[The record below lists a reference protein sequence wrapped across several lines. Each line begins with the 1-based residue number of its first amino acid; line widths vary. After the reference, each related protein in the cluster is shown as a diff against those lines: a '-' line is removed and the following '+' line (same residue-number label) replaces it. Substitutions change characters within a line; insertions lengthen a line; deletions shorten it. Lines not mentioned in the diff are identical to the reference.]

1 MPAAGPRDVGVGAG
15 AGVVSGLFGVGGGL
29 VLVPYLVLVR
39 GWEQKHAQATA
50 LVMVAMAAT
59 AGLVP
64 YAWTGTVVW
73 GAAAAVLVG
82 GLLGAVVGS
91 ALVKR
96 LHSWVL
102 QIAFAGL
109 LFVAAVRLVTAP
121 VPEAAGGVAAM
132 TPGLVMAYVA
142 SGLAMGILSA
152 LFGIGGGIL
161 LVPLLV
167 AVFGYD
173 QRLAAGTSLAVM
185 GLIALVGALR
195 QSGHGATDW
204 RAGALLGLG
213 GAFGGVAG
221 AMLAQVLPLTVL
233 TWLFALLL
241 VITAVRLARSG
252 VKARRS
258 ASTQSV
264 MRTGDTD

>member
-1 MPAAGPRDVGVGAG
+1 VGVGAG
-15 AGVVSGLFGVGGGL
+15 AGVVSGLFGVGGGI

-39 GWEQKHAQATA
+39 GWEQKRAQATA

-64 YAWTGTVVW
+64 YALTRTVVW
-73 GAAAAVLVG
+73 VAAAAILVG
-82 GLLGAVVGS
+82 GLIGAVVGS

-102 QIAFAGL
+102 QVAFAGL
-109 LFVAAVRLVTAP
+109 LLAAAVRLVTAP
-121 VPEAAGGVAAM
+121 VPEAAGGVAEM
-132 TPGLVMAYVA
+132 TPALVVAYLA

-167 AVFGYD
+167 AFFGYD

-204 RAGALLGLG
+204 RAGALLGVG
-213 GAFGGVAG
+213 GALGGVAG
-221 AMLAQVLPLTVL
+221 ALLAQVLPLAVL

-241 VITAVRLARSG
+241 VITAVRLARAG
-252 VKARRS
+252 LRARR
-258 ASTQSV
+258 TLGEQTV
-264 MRTGDTD
+264 TDVREAE

>member
-15 AGVVSGLFGVGGGL
+15 AGVVSGLFGVGGGI

-39 GWEQKHAQATA
+39 GWEQKRAQATA

-59 AGLVP
+59 AGLMP
-64 YAWTGTVVW
+64 YAWSGTVVW
-73 GAAAAVLVG
+73 AASATVLVG
-82 GLLGAVVGS
+82 GLIGAVVGS

-96 LHSWVL
+96 LRSWVL
-102 QIAFAGL
+102 QVAFAVL
-109 LFVAAVRLVTAP
+109 LVIAALRLVTAP
-121 VPEAAGGVAAM
+121 APEAAGGIAQM
-132 TPGLVMAYVA
+132 TPALAVAYVA

-185 GLIALVGALR
+185 GLIALVGAVR
-195 QSGHGATDW
+195 QGSHGATDW
-204 RAGALLGLG
+204 GAGALLGVG
-213 GAFGGVAG
+213 GALGGVAG
-221 AMLAQVLPLTVL
+221 ALLAQVLPLTVL
-233 TWLFALLL
+233 TWLFAVLL
-241 VITAVRLARSG
+241 VITAARLARSG
-252 VKARRS
+252 LRARR
-258 ASTQSV
+258 ASTP
-264 MRTGDTD
+264 

>member
-1 MPAAGPRDVGVGAG
+1 MPAAGARDVGVGAG
-15 AGVVSGLFGVGGGL
+15 AGVVSGLFGVGGGI

-39 GWEQKHAQATA
+39 GWEQKRAQATA

-64 YAWTGTVVW
+64 YALSDTVVW
-73 GAAAAVLVG
+73 TAAAAVLVG
-82 GLLGAVVGS
+82 GLVGAVVGS
-91 ALVKR
+91 ALVAR
-96 LHSWVL
+96 ARSWVL
-102 QIAFAGL
+102 QMAFAVL
-109 LFVAAVRLVTAP
+109 LMAAALRLVTSP
-121 VPEAAGGVAAM
+121 VSEGS
-132 TPGLVMAYVA
+132 PGAEEITLGLALAYLA

-195 QSGHGATDW
+195 QGAAGATDW
-204 RAGALLGLG
+204 RAGGLLGVG
-213 GAFGGVAG
+213 GAVGGVAG
-221 AMLAQVLPLTVL
+221 ALLAQVLALGVL
-233 TWLFALLL
+233 TWLFAALL
-241 VITAVRLARSG
+241 VVTAARLARAGWRLRGTG
-252 VKARRS
+252 V
-258 ASTQSV
+258 
-264 MRTGDTD
+264 G

>member
-1 MPAAGPRDVGVGAG
+1 MAAAGPRDVGVGAG
-15 AGVVSGLFGVGGGL
+15 AGVVSGLFGVGGGI

-39 GWEQKHAQATA
+39 GWEQKRAQATA

-64 YAWTGTVVW
+64 YAWSGTVVW
-73 GAAAAVLVG
+73 AASASILAGGLIGAVL
-82 GLLGAVVGS
+82 GS

-96 LHSWVL
+96 VHSWVL
-102 QIAFAGL
+102 QLAFAGL
-109 LFVAAVRLVTAP
+109 LLVAALRLVTAP
-121 VPEAAGGVAAM
+121 VPEAAGGVEQLSPA
-132 TPGLVMAYVA
+132 LVAAYVA

-185 GLIALVGALR
+185 GLIALVGAIR
-195 QSGHGATDW
+195 QGGHGATDW
-204 RAGALLGLG
+204 RAGALLGVG
-213 GAFGGVAG
+213 GAVGGVAG
-221 AMLAQVLPLTVL
+221 ALLAQVLPLTVL

-241 VITAVRLARSG
+241 VITAVRLARAG
-252 VKARRS
+252 LKARRT
-258 ASTQSV
+258 ST
-264 MRTGDTD
+264 G

>member
-1 MPAAGPRDVGVGAG
+1 MPAAGARDVGVGAG

-39 GWEQKHAQATA
+39 GWEQKRAQATA

-64 YAWTGTVVW
+64 YAWSDTVVW
-73 GAAAAVLVG
+73 TAAAAVLAG

-91 ALVKR
+91 AVVAR
-96 LHSWVL
+96 VRSWVL
-102 QIAFAGL
+102 QVAFAAL
-109 LFVAAVRLVTAP
+109 LVVAALRLVTAP
-121 VPEAAGGVAAM
+121 VTEGAAPAPGMSPALAA
-132 TPGLVMAYVA
+132 AYFA
-142 SGLAMGILSA
+142 SGVAMGILSA

-167 AVFGYD
+167 TLFGYD

-195 QSGHGATDW
+195 QGAAGATDW

-213 GAFGGVAG
+213 GAAGGVAG
-221 AMLAQVLPLTVL
+221 ALLAQVLPLAIL

-241 VITAVRLARSG
+241 LVTAFRLAL
-252 VKARRS
+252 
-258 ASTQSV
+258 
-264 MRTGDTD
+264 TGWRGRGALTE